1 MTTRPSVAQCVSRF
15 PAVAASIAAARD
27 WARAC
32 VQGFGDPLRQ
42 HRIIEA
48 AELLVSELIT
58 NAIRHGAG
66 SPVIRLS
73 WNGRMLRI
81 AVSDR
86 GPRWP
91 RMRTADAAEPGGFGI
106 RIVEQLTQRWGVT
119 PDDTGKTVWAELS
132 PHVRPAAT

>member
-1 MTTRPSVAQCVSRF
+1 VTTKPSVAQCVSRF
-15 PAVAASIAAARD
+15 PAVAASIGAARD

-32 VQGFGDPLRQ
+32 VQDFGGPLCQ
-42 HRIIEA
+42 HRIVET

-66 SPVIRLS
+66 SPVIRLT

-86 GPRWP
+86 GARRPRL
-91 RMRTADAAEPGGFGI
+91 RTADAAEPGGFGMG
-106 RIVEQLTQRWGVT
+106 IVERLTQRWGVT
-119 PDDTGKTVWAELS
+119 PHDIGKTVWAELS
-132 PHVRPAAT
+132 PEVRAAAT